1 MDPETGVTE
10 IVSWVA
16 VDDFGNIVNP
26 MIVEGQVHGGVAH
39 GVGQALLEGCAYD
52 AEGQL
57 LTGSFMD
64 YTMPR
69 ADDLPDMTVETTC
82 TPCPHNPLGVKGCG
96 EAGAIAAPS
105 RGHERGHPTH
115 SGRAPSTCRRRRTRC
130 GGRSTH
136 RSDPSSQVR
145 SQVRDPP
152 IRAERSENMY
162 EFNYHRPGTL
172 EAAVAAFAAAS
183 DARVL
188 AGGQTLIPTLKQRLA
203 SPSDVIDLGG
213 IAGLQGVRREGGAL
227 VVGAMTRHAD
237 VASSPEAGEAI
248 PALAA
253 LADGIGDPQVRNAGT
268 IGGSIANADPA
279 ADYPAAVV
287 GLGATVTTDR
297 RTIAGDDFFTGL
309 FETALEEGEIVVSV
323 SFPVPRRAAYAKF
336 PNPASRYAIVGVL
349 VAETGGGVRVAV
361 TGAGGPGV
369 PGGGDGGSARRRL
382 PRRRHRRHLRAE
394 GRAQRGPPRERRVPR
409 PPGRRNGPARGRRG
423 GRRLILPRGSN
434 PLRRRRVPAVMP
446 GRPGGGRYYSVPKD
460 ASFFAR

>member
-1 MDPETGVTE
+1 
-10 IVSWVA
+10 
-16 VDDFGNIVNP
+16 
-26 MIVEGQVHGGVAH
+26 
-39 GVGQALLEGCAYD
+39 
-52 AEGQL
+52 
-57 LTGSFMD
+57 
-64 YTMPR
+64 
-69 ADDLPDMTVETTC
+69 
-82 TPCPHNPLGVKGCG
+82 
-96 EAGAIAAPS
+96 
-105 RGHERGHPTH
+105 
-115 SGRAPSTCRRRRTRC
+115 
-130 GGRSTH
+130 
-136 RSDPSSQVR
+136 
-145 SQVRDPP
+145 
-152 IRAERSENMY
+152 MY

-172 EAAVAAFAAAS
+172 EAAAAAFAAAS

-213 IAGLQGVRREGGAL
+213 IAGLQGVRREGDAL

-361 TGAGGPGV
+361 TGAGDRVFRVAAMEAALGA
-369 PGGGDGGSARRRL
+369 DF
-382 PRRRHRRHLRAE
+382 RADAIA
-394 GRAQRGPPRERRVPR
+394 G
-409 PPGRRNGPARGRRG
+409 
-423 GRRLILPRGSN
+423 I
-434 PLRRRRVPAVMP
+434 
-446 GRPGGGRYYSVPKD
+446 SVPKD
-460 ASFFAR
+460 GLNEDLHASAEYRAHLVGVMARRAVAAAAGA